1 MSLTTSYT
9 YRHTHGPTAVSA
21 LHRVWQ
27 SHALAWLLRN
37 GHSPSGATAVTLC
50 VLKVVIPLQTH
61 KTHKQFNTCTQEKLS
76 FIYSNTNSYSFLA
89 KVARE
94 TEVLYHWMWTIDLMI
109 DQ

>member
-61 KTHKQFNTCTQEKLS
+61 KTHKQFNTCTQKNSLLYIQTLIATLFWPKWPEKQR
-76 FIYSNTNSYSFLA
+76 FCITGCG
-89 KVARE
+89 
-94 TEVLYHWMWTIDLMI
+94 
-109 DQ
+109 Q